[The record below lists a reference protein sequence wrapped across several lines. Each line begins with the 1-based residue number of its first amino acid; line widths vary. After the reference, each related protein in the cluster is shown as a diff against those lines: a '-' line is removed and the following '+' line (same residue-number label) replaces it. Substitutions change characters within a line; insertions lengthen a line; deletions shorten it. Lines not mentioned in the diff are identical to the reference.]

1 MMKKLFKKIQRVK
14 KNNLDKIWDQINQ
27 EYLTNIENLVIEYY
41 LIKIIKEVYK
51 TK

>member
-1 MMKKLFKKIQRVK
+1 MMKSYLKNLHRVK
-14 KNNLDKIWDQINQ
+14 KNNVDKIWDQINQ
-27 EYLTNIENLVIEYY
+27 EYWANIENLVIEYY

>member
-1 MMKKLFKKIQRVK
+1 MKKLYKKLQRVK

-27 EYLTNIENLVIEYY
+27 EYWTNIENLVIEYY
-41 LIKIIKEVYK
+41 LIKNIKEEYK